1 MRIVRRF
8 CGSSVGKKVIM
19 AVTGM
24 SLAGFVLVHVLG
36 NTAIYFGADSFNSYA
51 AHLHEF
57 DPLLKV
63 FEVVLLLLFSV
74 HVSFGVSL
82 FILNKLAR
90 PQRYAINQSSG
101 GRTLGSVT
109 MFYTGLIIL
118 AFIGY
123 HLWAVSFASRP
134 LLTSIADLIRVHLQQ
149 PYIAGLYLVAV
160 LALALHLSHGL
171 WSLLQSLG
179 GSHPAYDTLLRR
191 GALGFAVLVGG
202 VFVSFPILAQVWDA
216 FLR

>member
-36 NTAIYFGADSFNSYA
+36 NTAIYFGAESFNSYA
-51 AHLHEF
+51 AHLHEL

-63 FEVVLLLLFSV
+63 FEVVLLLLFVV

-82 FILNKLAR
+82 FIRNRFAR
-90 PQRYAINQSSG
+90 PQRYAVSQSSG

-118 AFIGY
+118 AFIAY
-123 HLWAVSFASRP
+123 HLWSVSFSSRP
-134 LLTSIADLIRVHLQQ
+134 FMTSIADLIRAHLQS
-149 PYIAGLYLVAV
+149 PYVAGLYMVSVSAM
-160 LALALHLSHGL
+160 ALHLSHGL
-171 WSLLQSLG
+171 WSLWQSLG

-191 GALGFAVLVGG
+191 GALALAVLVGC
-202 VFVSFPILAQVWDA
+202 VFVSFPILAQVWDG